1 MAFGSA
7 RPASIGLA
15 AALLAA
21 LFAAPAAAQTD
32 NPCQAPQAM
41 IASAGPLP
49 RMERLLKE
57 KKPIKV
63 LAIGS
68 SSTVGVGASSPKFTY
83 TSLLEG
89 ELEKAFKG
97 PEIKII
103 TRGVSGEM
111 AEGAAS
117 RIRLEAALL
126 KPDLVLWQ
134 VGTNDALSRI
144 PVADFSHT
152 LSRTLKW
159 LKGNDIDVVLV
170 GMQYTKSVARD
181 EHYRLIK
188 DALKQIT
195 AEQGVAFV
203 KRYDAMKYMEET
215 RAKMSFVSSDDLHL
229 NDLGYRCMADHVARG
244 ILLSVFRKPNGPSA
258 ALPPSQ

>member
-1 MAFGSA
+1 M
-7 RPASIGLA
+7 
-15 AALLAA
+15 
-21 LFAAPAAAQTD
+21 D
-32 NPCQAPQAM
+32 DPCQAPQAM
-41 IASAGPLP
+41 IAAAGPLP
-49 RMERLLKE
+49 RLERLLKE

-63 LAIGS
+63 LAMGS

-89 ELEKAFKG
+89 ELEKAFKA

-111 AEGAAS
+111 AEGTAG

-144 PVADFSHT
+144 PVADFSRT
-152 LSRTLKW
+152 VSRTLQW
-159 LKGNDIDVVLV
+159 LKSNNVDVVLV
-170 GMQYTKSVARD
+170 GMQYTKSVAKD
-181 EHYRLIK
+181 EHYKLIK
-188 DALKQIT
+188 EALKQIA

-203 KRYDAMKYMEET
+203 KRYDAMKYMEES
-215 RAKMSFVSSDDLHL
+215 RAKLSFISGDDLHL

-244 ILLSVFRKPNGPSA
+244 ILLSVFPKKESPSA
-258 ALPPSQ
+258 ALRPAQSQ